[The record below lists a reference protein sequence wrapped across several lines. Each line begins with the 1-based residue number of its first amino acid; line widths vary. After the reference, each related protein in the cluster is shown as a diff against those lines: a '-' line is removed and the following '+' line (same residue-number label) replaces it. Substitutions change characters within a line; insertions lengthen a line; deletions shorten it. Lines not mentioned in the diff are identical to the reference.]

1 MALFQEGE
9 GVWEERT
16 TCAKAGW
23 GRESA
28 SEVAVKT
35 GTDLPL
41 CLTGL
46 VLGCGVKDLKES

>member
-1 MALFQEGE
+1 MRAE

-23 GRESA
+23 VWESA

>member
-1 MALFQEGE
+1 M
-9 GVWEERT
+9 
-16 TCAKAGW
+16 
-23 GRESA
+23 GRENNLCKGRLGVASA